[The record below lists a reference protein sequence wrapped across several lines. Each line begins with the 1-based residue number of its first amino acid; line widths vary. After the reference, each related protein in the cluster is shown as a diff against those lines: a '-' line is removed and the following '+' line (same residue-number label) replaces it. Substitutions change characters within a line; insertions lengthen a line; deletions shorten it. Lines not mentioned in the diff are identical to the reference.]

1 MIDYNVVYVVVWSLA
16 FLSMVVVPRQRDYL
30 FYGQVV
36 LMTLFVALKFET
48 GYDWPV
54 YEAHYLQASV
64 GDQFYIEFEYGY
76 ELLVKL
82 FVFLGV
88 GFHQFVAVINIVEIS
103 LVALSIRYFFPRHSI
118 WIMAMLYAIPD
129 FYLIPSFSLL
139 RQVLAAS
146 LFLFGLRC
154 HFGGRRLLAWVVFGL
169 AISMHYSVVG
179 ALLFVFL
186 ALRIKLSRN
195 VFVVLFVISVSLY
208 LLSVDIARSVA
219 EYLLSA
225 WYPKYLAYLDRDIY
239 NASIVYRL
247 VYASISTLAFGLIYI
262 SWSKRLV
269 EGAGCQGLNLAIY
282 RLAMLGV
289 LIPLVVYG
297 FPTFS
302 TRYQYFFCFFTLG
315 VCLSAL
321 KLLGARDRLFVL
333 LAACFISYIPF
344 YRFLTNPLSVVY
356 IPYQSQ
362 FFYDKKNSTGQQ
374 RTDDLINELESLWS
388 K

>member
-1 MIDYNVVYVVVWSLA
+1 MTEYNIVYVVVWSLA

-30 FYGQVV
+30 FYAQVTI
-36 LMTLFVALKFET
+36 LALFVALKFET

-54 YEAHYLQASV
+54 YQAHYLQTSL
-64 GDQFYIEFEYGY
+64 GDEFYIGFEYGY
-76 ELLVKL
+76 ELLVRL
-82 FVFLGV
+82 FVFLGI
-88 GFHQFVAVINIVEIS
+88 GFHQFVAVINILQIS
-103 LVALSIRYFFPRHSI
+103 LIVLSVRYFFPKYSI

-146 LFLFGLRC
+146 LFLYGLRC
-154 HFGGRRLLAWVVFGL
+154 HFGGRASMAWIMFAL

-179 ALLFVFL
+179 ALLFTFL
-186 ALRIKLSRN
+186 ALRVRLSKN
-195 VFVVLFVISVSLY
+195 VFAVLFVISIGLY
-208 LLSVDIARSVA
+208 MLSIDIARSLA
-219 EYLLSA
+219 EYVLSA
-225 WYPKYLAYLDRDIY
+225 LYPKYLAYLDRDVY
-239 NASIVYRL
+239 NASLLYRL
-247 VYASISTLAFGLIYI
+247 VYASVSTLVFVLIYL

-269 EGAGCQGLNLAIY
+269 ECEGAQGFDLAIY

-315 VCLSAL
+315 VCLSVL
-321 KLLGARDRLFVL
+321 KLFGERDRLLVL
-333 LAACFISYIPF
+333 LAACVIAYIPF
-344 YRFLTNPLSVVY
+344 YRFLTNPLSIVY

-362 FFYDKKNSTGQQ
+362 FFYDEKNSTGQQ
-374 RTDDLINELESLWS
+374 RTNDLINELESLWS